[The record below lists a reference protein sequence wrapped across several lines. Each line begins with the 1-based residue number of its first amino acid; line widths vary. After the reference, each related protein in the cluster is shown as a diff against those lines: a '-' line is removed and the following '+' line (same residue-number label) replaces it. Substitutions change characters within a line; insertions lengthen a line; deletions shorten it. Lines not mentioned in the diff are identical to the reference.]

1 MPTLQAKYVK
11 EKHLGGP
18 LGLVSSSQ
26 GKREVSTGLPGLEAE
41 MEKLPRLK
49 LSQVPEGLP
58 ALTGHWPGL
67 PYVPS
72 ECSRKKAVRAVL
84 CLLASEESALFTRHP
99 TFTEYSGR
107 GQVCGQDCWR
117 RHGYFLWGSLGYSR

>member
-1 MPTLQAKYVK
+1 M
-11 EKHLGGP
+11 
-18 LGLVSSSQ
+18 VSSSQ

-41 MEKLPRLK
+41 MEKLPCLK
-49 LSQVPEGLP
+49 
-58 ALTGHWPGL
+58 PGL

-99 TFTEYSGR
+99 TFAEDSSR
-107 GQVCGQDCWR
+107 GQACGQDCWR
-117 RHGYFLWGSLGYSR
+117 QTWVFPLGQPGLQQMTSLATLLFS